1 MTLLDRIH
9 AALITQTPR
18 ALTAKTALWWGLSIS
33 IPILFGVM
41 ALQDGFRAERIVQ
54 DDARQYLFWM
64 QRFQQPELFSN
75 DLIADYFQ
83 SVTPVGYTLL
93 YRVGTWF
100 GIAPFTFNKL
110 LPLILGVVTTGY
122 FFWVVMAMVPLP
134 ITACLASLLLNQTL
148 WMKDDL
154 VSATPRAFLYPFF
167 TAFLYYWL
175 QSEQETSGASPS
187 IASKGGYLRGH
198 RIQLKRSLI
207 LGLASIALLG
217 LFYPQYVLVIGG
229 IVLLSVMKLKPDH
242 VTLECRSR
250 AAWIRIGSSLIV
262 VIAIVAFYAL
272 TASTYGPV
280 VTLEQA
286 KIMPEFW
293 PGGRSFFFS
302 ENLWWFYAVGDRSGF
317 LHVGLVRPA
326 TLALGLFLPMLLWRS
341 PSHPVVQQC
350 QPSLSV
356 LLRLLLSASG
366 LFVLA
371 HLLLFQMHLPSRY
384 TDHSLRIIMAI
395 ASAIIITTILEYLVR
410 PRPQSRSNGR
420 RLINIGIAILF
431 STAILA
437 YPVVVD
443 GFPLT
448 KYKQGRNPKLYEFL
462 KTQPADTLVASVA
475 EDVNNI
481 PVFAQRPILVGREY
495 AIPYH
500 LGFYSVFH
508 DRAVD
513 LLRAQYSPDPEVAI
527 AVIQA
532 YGIDYWL
539 LDQKAYDS
547 DYLEDNWTRQYISD
561 LEAAM
566 DDGPNNTPPALAESI
581 SPCLVMQQ
589 NPLLL
594 LDAHCISEQL
604 TEKQP

>member
-1 MTLLDRIH
+1 
-9 AALITQTPR
+9 
-18 ALTAKTALWWGLSIS
+18 
-33 IPILFGVM
+33 
-41 ALQDGFRAERIVQ
+41 
-54 DDARQYLFWM
+54 
-64 QRFQQPELFSN
+64 
-75 DLIADYFQ
+75 
-83 SVTPVGYTLL
+83 
-93 YRVGTWF
+93 
-100 GIAPFTFNKL
+100 
-110 LPLILGVVTTGY
+110 
-122 FFWVVMAMVPLP
+122 
-134 ITACLASLLLNQTL
+134 
-148 WMKDDL
+148 
-154 VSATPRAFLYPFF
+154 
-167 TAFLYYWL
+167 
-175 QSEQETSGASPS
+175 
-187 IASKGGYLRGH
+187 
-198 RIQLKRSLI
+198 
-207 LGLASIALLG
+207 
-217 LFYPQYVLVIGG
+217 
-229 IVLLSVMKLKPDH
+229 
-242 VTLECRSR
+242 
-250 AAWIRIGSSLIV
+250 
-262 VIAIVAFYAL
+262 
-272 TASTYGPV
+272 
-280 VTLEQA
+280 
-286 KIMPEFW
+286 
-293 PGGRSFFFS
+293 
-302 ENLWWFYAVGDRSGF
+302 
-317 LHVGLVRPA
+317 
-326 TLALGLFLPMLLWRS
+326 
-341 PSHPVVQQC
+341 
-350 QPSLSV
+350 
-356 LLRLLLSASG
+356 
-366 LFVLA
+366 
-371 HLLLFQMHLPSRY
+371 
-384 TDHSLRIIMAI
+384 
-395 ASAIIITTILEYLVR
+395 
-410 PRPQSRSNGR
+410 R

-508 DRAVD
+508 DRVVD

-547 DYLEDNWTRQYISD
+547 DYLEDNWTRQYVSD

-566 DDGPNNTPPALAESI
+566 DNGPNNTPPALAESI